1 MDRIGMIKMMM
12 MMLVLHLYAFIF
24 LQPSLLAL
32 HLTPLLLGGEGGYSG
47 GQTAAVGGS
56 FVLPETGLAAE
67 LLMILLALVS
77 ALHKPLT
84 DYCR

>member
-32 HLTPLLLGGEGGYSG
+32 HLTSLLLGGEGGYSG
-47 GQTAAVGGS
+47 GRLLLSVAALS
-56 FVLPETGLAAE
+56 FPKLG
-67 LLMILLALVS
+67 
-77 ALHKPLT
+77 
-84 DYCR
+84 